1 MNNHCFNLRPR
12 SAAGWLAAGT
22 GVLAPG
28 CGTYAGLAWHRFGR
42 VKSTVPDELLDRF
55 IPEYD
60 VVDRHQV
67 RIAAPPETTLA
78 VAANID
84 LMKSPA
90 IRWIFK
96 AREFLMGSTPPPA
109 QATKPLIDHLTSIG
123 WRILAQK
130 PGQELVL
137 GAATQP
143 WLADVVFRPLEPD
156 EFAGFREPGYVKIAW
171 TLRADP
177 AGSGQSLFSIE
188 TRVQATEPLAR
199 RNFRRY
205 WALVSAGIAMIRWI
219 SLRLTKTEA
228 ERVTLRA
235 KAA

>member
-1 MNNHCFNLRPR
+1 
-12 SAAGWLAAGT
+12 
-22 GVLAPG
+22 
-28 CGTYAGLAWHRFGR
+28 

-60 VVDRHQV
+60 VVDRHQI
-67 RIAAPPETTLA
+67 RIEAPPETTLA

-109 QATKPLIDHLTSIG
+109 QATRPLIDHLTSIG

-137 GAATQP
+137 GAVTQP

-156 EFAGFREPGYVKIAW
+156 EFAGFREPGYVRIAW

-177 AGSGQSLFSIE
+177 AGSASRSFL
-188 TRVQATEPLAR
+188 
-199 RNFRRY
+199 
-205 WALVSAGIAMIRWI
+205 
-219 SLRLTKTEA
+219 
-228 ERVTLRA
+228 
-235 KAA
+235 